1 MEYSRIEKI
10 LASLFVVFLL
20 LASINFLRE
29 LENIPQRPNYEY
41 YQEKYGVNALLE
53 NQSRLRELDRQLFEA
68 YQETKSNLTE
78 AERIYLFKREEYRVA
93 LESGNVTEELKT
105 EYLKA
110 KGAYE
115 TAYRQYLGAKSA
127 YEQTHEK
134 LEEISSQIQELREKA
149 NEEYGRAYEVYKLKV
164 LMLKL
169 LFAVPL
175 FMASL
180 LLLRRYK
187 NIYTSSL
194 VAYSS
199 LLLIYLLL
207 SAIWGTVQ
215 LIGLSLFGA
224 FSTLLALHYLR
235 KEYFKPERV
244 YKRRIAQDRCYNC
257 GFPVKDDY
265 LYCPNCGAELK
276 EKCESCGALK
286 PIHLKFCPYCGAEP
300 ERREKVRAPP

>member
-41 YQEKYGVNALLE
+41 YQEKYGIKALLE
-53 NQSRLRELDRQLFEA
+53 NQSRLMELDRQLFEV
-68 YQETKSNLTE
+68 YQKAESNLTE
-78 AERIYLFKREEYRVA
+78 AERVYLFKREEYRVA
-93 LESGNVTEELKT
+93 LESGNATEELKT

-110 KGAYE
+110 KEEYE
-115 TAYRQYLGAKSA
+115 RVYFQYLGAKSA

-134 LEEISSQIQELREKA
+134 LEELNSKIQELMQKA
-149 NEEYGRAYEVYKLKV
+149 NEEYRRAYNAYRLKV
-164 LMLKL
+164 LILKL
-169 LFAVPL
+169 LFAVPI
-175 FMASL
+175 FIASL

-194 VAYSS
+194 IAYSS

-207 SAIWGTVQ
+207 SAIWSTVQ

-224 FSTLLALHYLR
+224 FATLLALYYLR

-244 YKRRIAQDRCYNC
+244 YKRRIAQNKCYNC

-265 LYCPNCGAELK
+265 LYCPNCGAKLK
-276 EKCESCGALK
+276 EKCEHCGALK
-286 PIHLKFCPYCGAEP
+286 PIHLQFCPYCGQ
-300 ERREKVRAPP
+300 

>member
-41 YQEKYGVNALLE
+41 YQEKYGIKALLE
-53 NQSRLRELDRQLFEA
+53 NQSRLMELDRQLFEV
-68 YQETKSNLTE
+68 YQKAEGNLTE
-78 AERIYLFKREEYRVA
+78 AERVYLFKREEYRVA
-93 LESGNVTEELKT
+93 LESGNTTEELKT

-110 KGAYE
+110 KEEYERAYF
-115 TAYRQYLGAKSA
+115 QYLGAKSA

-134 LEEISSQIQELREKA
+134 LEELNSKIQELMQKA
-149 NEEYGRAYEVYKLKV
+149 NEEYRRAYNAYRLKA
-164 LMLKL
+164 LILKL
-169 LFAVPL
+169 LFAVPI
-175 FMASL
+175 FIASL

-194 VAYSS
+194 IAYSS

-207 SAIWGTVQ
+207 SAIWSTVQ

-224 FSTLLALHYLR
+224 FATLLALYYLR

-244 YKRRIAQDRCYNC
+244 YKRRIAQNKCYNC
-257 GFPVKDDY
+257 GFPIKDDY
-265 LYCPNCGAELK
+265 LYCPNCGAKLK
-276 EKCESCGALK
+276 EKCEHCGALK
-286 PIHLKFCPYCGAEP
+286 PIHLQFCPYCGQ
-300 ERREKVRAPP
+300 

>member
-41 YQEKYGVNALLE
+41 YQEKYGIKALLE
-53 NQSRLRELDRQLFEA
+53 NQSRLMELDRQLFEV
-68 YQETKSNLTE
+68 YQKAESNLTE
-78 AERIYLFKREEYRVA
+78 AERVYLFKREEYRVA
-93 LESGNVTEELKT
+93 LESGNATEELKT

-110 KGAYE
+110 KEEYERAYF
-115 TAYRQYLGAKSA
+115 QYLGAKSA

-134 LEEISSQIQELREKA
+134 LEELNSKIQELMQKA
-149 NEEYGRAYEVYKLKV
+149 NEEYRRAYNAYRLKV
-164 LMLKL
+164 LILKL
-169 LFAVPL
+169 LFAVPI
-175 FMASL
+175 FIASL

-194 VAYSS
+194 IAYSS

-207 SAIWGTVQ
+207 SAIWSTVQ

-224 FSTLLALHYLR
+224 FATLLALYYLR

-244 YKRRIAQDRCYNC
+244 YKRRIAQNKCYNC
-257 GFPVKDDY
+257 GFPIKDDY
-265 LYCPNCGAELK
+265 LYCPNCGAKLK
-276 EKCESCGALK
+276 EKCEHCGALK
-286 PIHLKFCPYCGAEP
+286 PIHLQFCPYCGQ
-300 ERREKVRAPP
+300 

>member
-29 LENIPQRPNYEY
+29 LENLPQRPDYEY
-41 YQEKYGVNALLE
+41 YQEKYGIKALLE
-53 NQSRLRELDRQLFEA
+53 NQSRLMELDRGLFEM
-68 YQETKSNLTE
+68 YQKAENNLTE
-78 AERIYLFKREEYRVA
+78 AERVYLFKREEYRVA
-93 LESGNVTEELKT
+93 LESGNASEELKA
-105 EYLKA
+105 EYLTA
-110 KGAYE
+110 KEAYE
-115 TAYRQYLGAKSA
+115 KAYFQYLGAKSA

-134 LEEISSQIQELREKA
+134 LEDANSQIHELMEKA
-149 NEEYGRAYEVYKLKV
+149 NDEYSRAYSAYRLKV

-169 LFAVPL
+169 SFAIPIFL
-175 FMASL
+175 ASL

-207 SAIWGTVQ
+207 SAIWSTVQ
-215 LIGLSLFGA
+215 LIGISLFGA
-224 FSTLLALHYLR
+224 LATLLSLYYLR
-235 KEYFKPERV
+235 REYFRPERV
-244 YKRRIAQDRCYNC
+244 YKRRTAQNRCYSC
-257 GFPVKDDY
+257 GFPIKDDY

-276 EKCESCGALK
+276 EKCGHCGAMK
-286 PIHLKFCPYCGAEP
+286 PIHLQFCPYCGVRTGE
-300 ERREKVRAPP
+300 EEKS

>member
-41 YQEKYGVNALLE
+41 YQEKYGIKALLE
-53 NQSRLRELDRQLFEA
+53 NQSRLMELDRQLFEV
-68 YQETKSNLTE
+68 YQKAESNLTE
-78 AERIYLFKREEYRVA
+78 AERVYLFKREEYRVA
-93 LESGNVTEELKT
+93 LESRNATEELKT

-110 KGAYE
+110 KEEYERAYF
-115 TAYRQYLGAKSA
+115 QYLGAKSA

-134 LEEISSQIQELREKA
+134 LEELNSKIQELMQKA
-149 NEEYGRAYEVYKLKV
+149 NEEYRRAYNAYRLKV
-164 LMLKL
+164 LILKL
-169 LFAVPL
+169 LFAVPI
-175 FMASL
+175 FIASL

-194 VAYSS
+194 IAYSS

-207 SAIWGTVQ
+207 SAIWSTVQ

-224 FSTLLALHYLR
+224 FATLLALYYLR

-244 YKRRIAQDRCYNC
+244 YKRRIAQNKCYNC

-265 LYCPNCGAELK
+265 LYCPNCGAKLK
-276 EKCESCGALK
+276 EKCEHCGALK
-286 PIHLKFCPYCGAEP
+286 PIHLQFCPYCGQ
-300 ERREKVRAPP
+300 

>member
-41 YQEKYGVNALLE
+41 YQEKYGIKALLE
-53 NQSRLRELDRQLFEA
+53 NQSRLMELDRQLFEV
-68 YQETKSNLTE
+68 YQKAESNLTE
-78 AERIYLFKREEYRVA
+78 AERVYLFKREEYRVA
-93 LESGNVTEELKT
+93 LESGNATEELKT

-110 KGAYE
+110 KEEYERAYF
-115 TAYRQYLGAKSA
+115 QYLGAKSA

-134 LEEISSQIQELREKA
+134 LEELNSKIQELMQKA
-149 NEEYGRAYEVYKLKV
+149 NEEYRRAYNAYRLKV
-164 LMLKL
+164 LILKL
-169 LFAVPL
+169 LFAVPI
-175 FMASL
+175 FIASL

-194 VAYSS
+194 IAYSS

-207 SAIWGTVQ
+207 SAIWSTIQ

-224 FSTLLALHYLR
+224 FATLLALYYLR

-244 YKRRIAQDRCYNC
+244 YKRRIAQNKCYNC

-265 LYCPNCGAELK
+265 LYCPNCGAKLK
-276 EKCESCGALK
+276 EKCEHCGALK
-286 PIHLKFCPYCGAEP
+286 PIHLQFCPYCGQ
-300 ERREKVRAPP
+300 